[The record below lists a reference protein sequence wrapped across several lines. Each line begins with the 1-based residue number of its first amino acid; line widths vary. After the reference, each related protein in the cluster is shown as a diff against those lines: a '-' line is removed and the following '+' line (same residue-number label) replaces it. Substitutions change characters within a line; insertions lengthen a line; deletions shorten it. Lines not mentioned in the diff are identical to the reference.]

1 MPCFSHSRTG
11 LDFRSCFAQPQIVSA
26 ATIHLSWSSSAQGQG
41 WRLVLTRK
49 GLRDRDVV
57 QLCHALAEV
66 CKEGND
72 DGSEGHAL
80 SVTAIDLR
88 CWKRTQSPSLAPRS
102 LTAIGPPCNV
112 VQSVWTCTLLCS
124 YNKISAEG
132 AVAVFE
138 VVSCLGSVGELL
150 MDGNRI
156 GDAFACMNR
165 ATNLASLRIL
175 SLRANRIR
183 VLDCMPFLPSLKT
196 LLLDG
201 NQIGDSFELNCLSNS
216 CPSVERLSL
225 SWCSIHN
232 ISRVCSALRGLT
244 KLRVLAL
251 QQVSQ
256 VLFP

>member
-1 MPCFSHSRTG
+1 MMGVRDTHSVS
-11 LDFRSCFAQPQIVSA
+11 LRSTLGAGSA
-26 ATIHLSWSSSAQGQG
+26 LKAPRLHPDLSP
-41 WRLVLTRK
+41 L
-49 GLRDRDVV
+49 
-57 QLCHALAEV
+57 
-66 CKEGND
+66 
-72 DGSEGHAL
+72 
-80 SVTAIDLR
+80 
-88 CWKRTQSPSLAPRS
+88 LAPVQCRS
-102 LTAIGPPCNV
+102 KRV
-112 VQSVWTCTLLCS
+112 TCTLLCS